1 MPAYRLILFD
11 FDGTLADS
19 ADWMIRTFNAMA
31 PQFGLRSV
39 TGAEV
44 EMLRGRSN
52 REIVSYLGVPMWK
65 IPRIAAEM
73 TRRVAAQADSISLFE
88 GTGAMLQTLHAAGIR
103 LAIVSSNAE
112 DNIRRILGADNA
124 ALISDYDCGA
134 SLFGKSSKLRN
145 VLRRSGIAP
154 REAICIGDETRDIEA
169 AREAGMDSGAVMWG
183 YAKPD
188 VLRTFQPSRTF
199 ESMSSLAAL
208 AN

>member
-39 TGAEV
+39 TEAEV

-65 IPRIAAEM
+65 VPRIAAEM

-169 AREAGMDSGAVMWG
+169 AREAGMDSGAVLWG

>member
-1 MPAYRLILFD
+1 
-11 FDGTLADS
+11 
-19 ADWMIRTFNAMA
+19 
-31 PQFGLRSV
+31 
-39 TGAEV
+39 
-44 EMLRGRSN
+44 MLRGRSN

-65 IPRIAAEM
+65 VPRIAAEM

-169 AREAGMDSGAVMWG
+169 AREAGMDSGAVLWG

>member
-39 TGAEV
+39 SEAEV

-52 REIVSYLGVPMWK
+52 REIIGYLGVPMWK

-73 TRRVAAQADSISLFE
+73 TRRVAAQAESISLFE
-88 GTGAMLQTLHAAGIR
+88 GTGTMLQTLHAAGIR

-112 DNIRRILGADNA
+112 DNIRRILGTDNA
-124 ALISDYDCGA
+124 ALISDFDCGA
-134 SLFGKSSKLRN
+134 SLFGKSHKLRN
-145 VLRRSGIAP
+145 VLRRSGIPAH
-154 REAICIGDETRDIEA
+154 EAICIGDETRDIEA
-169 AREAGMDSGAVMWG
+169 AREAGMDSGAVLWG

-188 VLRTFQPSRTF
+188 VLRTFKPSRIF
-199 ESMSSLAAL
+199 ESMSSLASL
-208 AN
+208 AD

>member
-39 TGAEV
+39 TEAEV

-65 IPRIAAEM
+65 VPRIAAEM

-88 GTGAMLQTLHAAGIR
+88 GTSAMLQTLHAAGIR

-169 AREAGMDSGAVMWG
+169 AREAGMDSGAVLWG

>member
-88 GTGAMLQTLHAAGIR
+88 GTSAMLQTLHAAGIR